1 MVLNKDRVLTI
12 CKEVVTEYP
21 SWQFIKSRKIFVN
34 KVTKDA
40 HLVIDPAFLFRN
52 TDMRFNVS
60 GQVRVLTI
68 HKLVDS
74 VVAKA
79 NGIGRIKTP
88 YIIYQ
93 QLNAVNLHSLTG
105 GHIAMFVGNH
115 AVSDDLVYQEIHRW
129 IAVAGDYLRNTWPVE
144 DYSALFEV
152 MKDKDFCYRG
162 LWGIGFF
169 CLAATLGKFDFIEQ
183 YYAGE
188 LKYKKQSPKLN
199 PIEKE
204 LLAILPEWQT
214 QWQATGKIVRIGV
227 QQN

>member
-88 YIIYQ
+88 YIIYK
-93 QLNAVNLHSLTG
+93 QLNAVNLHTLTG
-105 GHIAMFVGNH
+105 GHFAMFVGNN

-129 IAVAGDYLRNTWPVE
+129 LKVAGNYLVNTWPVE
-144 DYSALFEV
+144 DYSVLFEV
-152 MKDKDFCYRG
+152 MKTKEFCYMG
-162 LWGIGFF
+162 LCGIGLF
-169 CLAATLGKFDFIEQ
+169 CLAATLGKFDFIRS

-188 LKYKKQSPKLN
+188 LEFKKQVPKLQ
-199 PIEKE
+199 PVEE
-204 LLAILPEWQT
+204 SLLVVLPDWEA
-214 QWQATGKIVRIGV
+214 QWQATGKIEV
-227 QQN
+227 